1 MDNGTFETVVT
12 AMVKW
17 VIPAYG
23 VVTSSCLYVL
33 GSTPKAYFVL
43 RSVMDTDD
51 PASCCNVFMF
61 GHILVTLA
69 SFFLRFLLLLCVS
82 FVGSHKRLH
91 SRLNNKEK
99 AVFPL
104 PYLKQNKFWPT
115 VRRIN
120 GALGDRNLICSCPP
134 LTDY

>member
-1 MDNGTFETVVT
+1 VANTIMIEPTESESKEELDRFCDALISIKTEIDQIINNEVDQENNVLKNAPHTMIL
-12 AMVKW
+12 ALNDKW
-17 VIPAYG
+17 DLPY
-23 VVTSSCLYVL
+23 
-33 GSTPKAYFVL
+33 
-43 RSVMDTDD
+43 
-51 PASCCNVFMF
+51 
-61 GHILVTLA
+61 
-69 SFFLRFLLLLCVS
+69 
-82 FVGSHKRLH
+82 
-91 SRLNNKEK
+91 SREK